1 MSRKKQVY
9 EKITAL
15 YCRISLDDG
24 GDNESMSISNQKLM
38 LRDFAEKH
46 GMFQYEYYV
55 DEGYTGRNFN
65 RPSFQRMIADIEAG
79 KIGCVITKDLSRL
92 GRNYIEAGS
101 YIEIF
106 FPKHNVRY
114 IAVTDGVDS
123 LTRQEMDITPF
134 KNILNDMYSRDI
146 SKKVLAGRMTRSR
159 QGKFCGG
166 QPPLGLM
173 RDPEDKGH
181 LILDPETAP
190 VIRKIYDMALD
201 GWGCMRIAKQ
211 LMDDKIPITRVKS
224 NTECDVNYYS
234 WGSARISHILRNP
247 FYKGAHLVCRT
258 HQKGIRSNTYDII
271 PREDWE
277 VIEGCHEAIVTPEE
291 WEQVQEIIDRRPTI
305 MKGNACP
312 FYNLFHGLVYC
323 ATCGKSMQVRYEKVG
338 RTGKNRFTG
347 EMREPIDKA
356 YYICQ
361 TYNRLGKNACTSH
374 KIEARDLYN
383 LVLKD
388 IQELAAQAMKDA
400 DAFYQRLSS
409 RMECRYLVD
418 ASQTE
423 KERKRLEVRNQEIDG
438 MFLSL
443 YTDKAKGILTEQ
455 RFMKLTAALEQE
467 QEANQ
472 KRLHDLA
479 VMQSRADAQESEVR
493 TFIKEIRRYAAIE
506 ELDES
511 VLNRLISKI
520 LIGEVKKVDG
530 QKVRHDQVHNLYGG
544 SMTRAA
550 GEAFADLRPGQRTLL
565 YSRSSFI
572 GSHRYGGIW
581 LGDNNS
587 SWAQLLANIQ
597 MMPSVQM
604 CGFLYSGADLC
615 GFSCD
620 TTPDLALRWLEFG
633 LLTPLMRNHSAVGTR
648 MQEYYR
654 FPEVLPA
661 VRNMIRLR
669 YALLPYL
676 YSEFMKAALENTSYF
691 RPLAFDYPDDPDA
704 REVED
709 QLLLGEGLMAAPVYV
724 QNAHGRH
731 VYLPEPMKL
740 LRLRAV
746 DDYDEEILPAGHH
759 YIRCA
764 LDEMLLFIRPG
775 HIIPVAQPA
784 NNTAELDD
792 ASLTLWSFLP
802 NGESA
807 EYRMYRDDGVT
818 TEYEKKE
825 HWKTLQIHHS

>member
-1 MSRKKQVY
+1 MNRKNQVNQ
-9 EKITAL
+9 KITAL
-15 YCRISLDDG
+15 YCRLSLEDSRE
-24 GDNESMSISNQKLM
+24 NESMSISNQKLM
-38 LRDFAEKH
+38 LKDYAEKN

-55 DEGYTGRNFN
+55 DDGYTGRNFN

-79 KIGCVITKDLSRL
+79 KVGCVITKDLSRL

-173 RDPEDKGH
+173 RDPDEKGH
-181 LILDPETAP
+181 LIIDPETAP
-190 VIRKIYDMALD
+190 VIRRIFDLALD

-211 LMDDKIPITRVKS
+211 LMDDKVPITRVKA

-277 VIEGCHEAIVTPEE
+277 VIENCHEAIVTPTE

-312 FYNLFHGLVYC
+312 FYNLFHGIIYC

-347 EMREPIDKA
+347 KEREPIDKA

-388 IQELAAQAMKDA
+388 IQDLAAMALKDA
-400 DAFYQRLSS
+400 DVFYQRLSS
-409 RMECRYLVD
+409 RMKRRYMAD
-418 ASQTE
+418 ASEMQ
-423 KERKRLEVRNQEIDG
+423 KECDRLEARNQEIDS
-438 MFLSL
+438 MFMSL

-455 RFMKLTAALEQE
+455 RFLKLTATLEQE
-467 QEANQ
+467 QEANR
-472 KRLHDLA
+472 KRLQDLML
-479 VMQSRADAQESEVR
+479 VMRRTVEQESDVR
-493 TFIKEIRRYAAIE
+493 TFMQEIRKYAAIQ
-506 ELDES
+506 ELDEA

-520 LIGEVKKVDG
+520 LVGEVRKVDG
-530 QKVRHDQVHNLYGG
+530 QKCQEVKIVYNFV
-544 SMTRAA
+544 
-550 GEAFADLRPGQRTLL
+550 GE
-565 YSRSSFI
+565 I
-572 GSHRYGGIW
+572 
-581 LGDNNS
+581 
-587 SWAQLLANIQ
+587 
-597 MMPSVQM
+597 
-604 CGFLYSGADLC
+604 
-615 GFSCD
+615 
-620 TTPDLALRWLEFG
+620 
-633 LLTPLMRNHSAVGTR
+633 
-648 MQEYYR
+648 
-654 FPEVLPA
+654 PA
-661 VRNMIRLR
+661 VI
-669 YALLPYL
+669 
-676 YSEFMKAALENTSYF
+676 E
-691 RPLAFDYPDDPDA
+691 
-704 REVED
+704 
-709 QLLLGEGLMAAPVYV
+709 
-724 QNAHGRH
+724 
-731 VYLPEPMKL
+731 
-740 LRLRAV
+740 
-746 DDYDEEILPAGHH
+746 
-759 YIRCA
+759 
-764 LDEMLLFIRPG
+764 
-775 HIIPVAQPA
+775 
-784 NNTAELDD
+784 
-792 ASLTLWSFLP
+792 
-802 NGESA
+802 
-807 EYRMYRDDGVT
+807 
-818 TEYEKKE
+818 
-825 HWKTLQIHHS
+825 

>member
-24 GDNESMSISNQKLM
+24 GDNESMSISNQKIM

-55 DEGYTGRNFN
+55 DDGYTGRNFN
-65 RPSFQRMIADIEAG
+65 RPAFQRMIADIEAG

-114 IAVTDGVDS
+114 IAITDGVDS

-146 SKKVLAGRMTRSR
+146 SKKVLAGITTRSR

-166 QPPLGLM
+166 TPPFGLM

-181 LILDPETAP
+181 LIIDPETAP
-190 VIRKIYDMALD
+190 IIRKIYDYALD
-201 GWGCMRIAKQ
+201 GLGCMRISKR
-211 LMDDKIPITRVKS
+211 LMEEKIPITHVKA
-224 NTECDVNYYS
+224 NTEFDANYYS
-234 WGSARISHILRNP
+234 WGGARISHILRN
-247 FYKGAHLVCRT
+247 
-258 HQKGIRSNTYDII
+258 
-271 PREDWE
+271 
-277 VIEGCHEAIVTPEE
+277 
-291 WEQVQEIIDRRPTI
+291 
-305 MKGNACP
+305 P

-361 TYNRLGKNACTSH
+361 TYNRMGCKVCSSH

-400 DAFYQRLSS
+400 DAFYQHLSS
-409 RMECRYLVD
+409 RMERRYLVD

-423 KERKRLEVRNQEIDG
+423 KERKRLEARNQEIDV

-467 QEANQ
+467 QESNQ

-479 VMQSRADAQESEVR
+479 MMQSRADAQESEVR
-493 TFIKEIRRYAAIE
+493 TFIKEIRRYSAIE
-506 ELDES
+506 ELDEAM
-511 VLNRLISKI
+511 LNRLISRI

-530 QKVRHDQVHNLYGG
+530 QKVQKVKIVYNFVGEIPEI
-544 SMTRAA
+544 AA
-550 GEAFADLRPGQRTLL
+550 
-565 YSRSSFI
+565 
-572 GSHRYGGIW
+572 
-581 LGDNNS
+581 
-587 SWAQLLANIQ
+587 
-597 MMPSVQM
+597 
-604 CGFLYSGADLC
+604 
-615 GFSCD
+615 
-620 TTPDLALRWLEFG
+620 
-633 LLTPLMRNHSAVGTR
+633 
-648 MQEYYR
+648 
-654 FPEVLPA
+654 
-661 VRNMIRLR
+661 
-669 YALLPYL
+669 
-676 YSEFMKAALENTSYF
+676 
-691 RPLAFDYPDDPDA
+691 
-704 REVED
+704 
-709 QLLLGEGLMAAPVYV
+709 
-724 QNAHGRH
+724 
-731 VYLPEPMKL
+731 
-740 LRLRAV
+740 
-746 DDYDEEILPAGHH
+746 
-759 YIRCA
+759 
-764 LDEMLLFIRPG
+764 
-775 HIIPVAQPA
+775 
-784 NNTAELDD
+784 
-792 ASLTLWSFLP
+792 
-802 NGESA
+802 
-807 EYRMYRDDGVT
+807 
-818 TEYEKKE
+818 
-825 HWKTLQIHHS
+825 